1 MDGSRRDLDAARDFV
16 PLAIAG
22 LGFGIALG
30 ATVIAVALW
39 LLRTVQAGLP
49 ASDTLELGSTP
60 ALLLFG
66 GTVGGM
72 LAAATGTWRALRPL
86 ESTWRQGG
94 LAMIASFASLV
105 VSLLAIPADAWLGDR
120 GVLALAL
127 IGAGLTWW
135 LSRAVARSAAAA

>member
-1 MDGSRRDLDAARDFV
+1 MGGTRREDDAAKDYV

-49 ASDTLELGSTP
+49 ASDTLDLGSTP

-72 LAAATGTWRALRPL
+72 LAAAAGTWRALRPL
-86 ESTWRQGG
+86 DSTWRQGG

-105 VSLLAIPADAWLGDR
+105 VSLLAIPADAWLGHR

-127 IGAGLTWW
+127 VGAALAWW
-135 LSRAVARSAAAA
+135 LSRVVARAAAAA